1 MDPLGIL
8 KDPYGS
14 ANHSLG
20 NEGLDNKS
28 ILMSVYMPYSR
39 RIISPDVLQRNRL
52 APYENAYNRGGGGV
66 TSVTTKSQAVY
77 NSRYD
82 EPAEFRDS
90 FYRPNE
96 FTSKFASWAE
106 PFYKSWSS
114 SSWDKES
121 PSYSGNRGSSSFSW
135 DREPQLNRG
144 GGGSWD
150 REPQL
155 NRGGGD
161 NRGSSWDNRG
171 STWDKELVEVPLQ
184 KPSGGARDNF
194 NSDKYP
200 EVAVVHSGVIDV
212 RGDRQQNSS
221 PHPTPPPRFT
231 IIDVDPKPYH
241 QQQNNIVQ
249 PQQMPPSMRYD
260 ERSKPM
266 RYESPMQPTRYEPPM
281 PYDAPQK
288 PMRYEAYTPM
298 QPPTRYEQQ
307 YRPQQQQQPPQS
319 SWTSTSSS
327 SSSSTRDGQ
336 QNQNKKPT
344 NGYVVHNINLPIHNY
359 YVFFFLQL
367 VLGNVNRVKISVSN
381 KRYQFVLIL
390 LIWNLSLFTC
400 LKTNTQI
407 THVMTVLKIS
417 VDIVSM
423 LLH

>member
-1 MDPLGIL
+1 MVI
-8 KDPYGS
+8 
-14 ANHSLG
+14 N
-20 NEGLDNKS
+20 
-28 ILMSVYMPYSR
+28 SR
-39 RIISPDVLQRNRL
+39 RIIPPDALQRNRL

-114 SSWDKES
+114 SSWDKEP
-121 PSYSGNRGSSSFSW
+121 PSYSGNRGSPPFSW

-144 GGGSWD
+144 GGGSW
-150 REPQL
+150 
-155 NRGGGD
+155 D

-184 KPSGGARDNF
+184 KPNGGGRDNF

-200 EVAVVHSGVIDV
+200 EVAVVQSGVIDV

-221 PHPTPPPRFT
+221 PLPTPPPRFT

-249 PQQMPPSMRYD
+249 PQQQMPPSMRYD
-260 ERSKPM
+260 ERNKPM
-266 RYESPMQPTRYEPPM
+266 RYESPMQPSRYESPMQPPRYEPPM
-281 PYDAPQK
+281 PYDAPQKQK

-307 YRPQQQQQPPQS
+307 YRPQQQPPQS
-319 SWTSTSSS
+319 SWTSTSTS

-336 QNQNKKPT
+336 QNQNKKPN
-344 NGYVVHNINLPIHNY
+344 NGYVVLMNLHIYNNW
-359 YVFFFLQL
+359 VF
-367 VLGNVNRVKISVSN
+367 GNLFNCFEEDSRVKTSFS
-381 KRYQFVLIL
+381 KQCY
-390 LIWNLSLFTC
+390 
-400 LKTNTQI
+400 
-407 THVMTVLKIS
+407 
-417 VDIVSM
+417 
-423 LLH
+423 